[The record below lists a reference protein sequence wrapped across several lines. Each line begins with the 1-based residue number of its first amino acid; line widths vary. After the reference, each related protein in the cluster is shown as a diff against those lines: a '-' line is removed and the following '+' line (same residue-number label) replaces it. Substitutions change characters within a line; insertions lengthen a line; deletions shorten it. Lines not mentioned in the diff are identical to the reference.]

1 VIMRAADV
9 TADAERTDAPVVCV
23 IPALNAAPSVAGVVA
38 AVRAALR
45 RVVVIGVDDGST
57 DATRA
62 ELRRAC
68 DRTIGFERNRGKGAA
83 LRAAFALA
91 AREFP
96 ASPVLTI
103 DADGQHDA
111 ALAPRLI
118 EALAVAD
125 IVIGTRAI
133 GAEHVPSHRR
143 FANRLST
150 AATRA
155 VTRCEIH
162 DSQSGFRALRP
173 GLVARIDA
181 RGDRYEFE
189 TDFLV
194 RAARLGHT
202 IAEVSV
208 PTIYGPPSHF
218 RELRDAW
225 LVARV
230 LWSHRGAVFHRP
242 DIGTLA

>member
-1 VIMRAADV
+1 MIMRAG
-9 TADAERTDAPVVCV
+9 AETLGVDAPIVCV
-23 IPALNAAPSVAGVVA
+23 IPALNAAAAVGAVAD
-38 AVRAALR
+38 AVRAVLPGI
-45 RVVVIGVDDGST
+45 VVVGVDDGSR
-57 DATRA
+57 DDTRA
-62 ELRRAC
+62 VLERVC
-68 DRTIGFERNRGKGAA
+68 DRVIAFGVNRGKGAA
-83 LRAAFALA
+83 LRAAFQLVA
-91 AREFP
+91 AELP
-96 ASPVLTI
+96 ASAVLTI

-111 ALAPRLI
+111 ARAPRLL

-125 IVIGTRAI
+125 VVIGTRAI
-133 GAEHVPSHRR
+133 GADHVPAHRR

-173 GLVARIDA
+173 GLVGRIDA

-194 RAARLGHT
+194 RAARLGYT
-202 IAEVSV
+202 IAEVEV

-230 LWSHRGAVFHRP
+230 LWSHRGGVFQRAQ
-242 DIGTLA
+242 DSVD